1 MNTYSGIKFAMHNRL
16 PLNGVWFMRAR
27 NSMLIAAAA
36 LAVSTGLFTAPAQA
50 ETEVRH
56 GISMADMPGLA
67 TEWKGQ
73 DIQHLVSP

>member
-1 MNTYSGIKFAMHNRL
+1 MNTYSGTKFAMHNRL

-36 LAVSTGLFTAPAQA
+36 LAVSAGLFAAPVQA

-67 TEWKGQ
+67 NEWKVKVSNTC
-73 DIQHLVSP
+73 VSP